1 METIKRHRIIKW
13 LNIVLLTI
21 NISAFVT
28 ILYFNKQAIQ
38 DDNDDKFNSDEFL
51 KKELNLTE
59 EQYQTISSLD
69 AKIFRTYQVLLDKQ
83 CEANFKILDELLQE
97 EPSKERLDSI
107 AIKTGKFHT
116 ALKRQ
121 TIKHFTNIKSICN
134 ENQTLLLDQL
144 LIDMMNMSEL
154 CRNCNKRVC
163 DRRDMLKSVTDEK

>member
-1 METIKRHRIIKW
+1 METIKRHRITKW

-38 DDNDDKFNSDEFL
+38 DDKFNSDEFL

-59 EQYQTISSLD
+59 EQYQTISLLD

-134 ENQTLLLDQL
+134 ENQILLLDQL

-154 CRNCNKRVC
+154 CRHCNKREC
-163 DRRDMLKSVTDEK
+163 DRRDMLNTP

>member
-1 METIKRHRIIKW
+1 MKTTKSYRITKW
-13 LNIVLLTI
+13 LNIFLLAI

-59 EQYQTISSLD
+59 EQYKTISSLD

-83 CEANFKILDELLQE
+83 CEANFKMLNELSSE
-97 EPSKERLDSI
+97 EPSQERLDSI
-107 AIKTGKFHT
+107 AKKMGKLHT

-121 TIKHFTNIKSICN
+121 TIKHFINIKNICD

-144 LIDMMNMSEL
+144 LMDIMNMPEL
-154 CRNCNKRVC
+154 CSTCNKREC
-163 DRRDMLKSVTDEK
+163 DRRNMLNNGVK

>member
-1 METIKRHRIIKW
+1 METIKRHRITKW

-38 DDNDDKFNSDEFL
+38 DDKFNSDEFL

-59 EQYQTISSLD
+59 EQYQTISLLD

-134 ENQTLLLDQL
+134 ENQILLLDQL

-154 CRNCNKRVC
+154 CRHCNKREC
-163 DRRDMLKSVTDEK
+163 DRRDMLNAP